1 MHKKFVLMLI
11 CFSLLLT
18 LGIQANGE
26 KVEVSDFV
34 QKVSIGQ
41 ANIDLPSIVYNNE
54 NYVKLRDFSMLLT
67 NINKDFKLLYNNK
80 SKQISAITAYPY
92 EPIGDELQKL
102 DKVKSA
108 TISDARFDIDNVNH
122 DLSAILIAGHN
133 YFRLRDLADVFN
145 IKITYDIPE
154 KTVYLEA
161 RDMSVEK
168 IEAGTSLDYKT
179 IETKEPIKNEGFV
192 YKVKNGKLTITFAKQ
207 FNTGGYQLR
216 CERVVYD
223 GKDIIIRP
231 LVISPPT
238 DAMVTQVISYPNCT
252 IEVNVM
258 GIENDF
264 GVKVV
269 DININTVDK

>member
-1 MHKKFVLMLI
+1 MYKKFVLMLI

-18 LGIQANGE
+18 LGVQANGE
-26 KVEVSDFV
+26 EVEVSDFV

-54 NYVKLRDFSMLLT
+54 NYVKLRDFSILLT
-67 NINKDFKLLYNNK
+67 NIDKDFKLLYNNK
-80 SKQISAITAYPY
+80 NKQISAITAYPY
-92 EPIGDELQKL
+92 EAIGDELQKL

-133 YFRLRDLADVFN
+133 YFRLRDLAEVFN
-145 IKITYDIPE
+145 IEINYNIPE
-154 KTVYLEA
+154 RTVYMEA

-168 IEAGTSLDYKT
+168 IEPGTSLDYKT

>member
-11 CFSLLLT
+11 CLSLLLT
-18 LGIQANGE
+18 LNIKANGE
-26 KVEVSDFV
+26 EIEVSDFV

-54 NYVKLRDFSMLLT
+54 NYVKLRDFSILLT
-67 NINKDFKLLYNNK
+67 NIDKDFKLLYNNK
-80 SKQISAITAYPY
+80 NKQISAITAYPY

-108 TISDARFDIDNVNH
+108 TISDARFDIDNINH

-133 YFRLRDLADVFN
+133 YFRLRDLAEVFN
-145 IKITYDIPE
+145 IEITYDISE
-154 KTVYLEA
+154 RTVYMEA
-161 RDMSVEK
+161 KDMSIEK
-168 IEAGTSLDYKT
+168 VEAGTSLNYKT
-179 IETKEPIKNEGFV
+179 IETKEPLNKEGYV
-192 YKVKNGKLTITFAKQ
+192 YKVKDGKLTITFSKQ

-223 GKDIIIRP
+223 GKDVVIRP

-252 IEVNVM
+252 IEVDVK
-258 GIENDF
+258 GVDKDF

-269 DININTVDK
+269 DIEANTVDK

>member
-1 MHKKFVLMLI
+1 MLI

-108 TISDARFDIDNVNH
+108 NISDARFDIDNVNH

-168 IEAGTSLDYKT
+168 IEAGASLNYKT
-179 IETKEPIKNEGFV
+179 IETKEPLNNEGYV